1 MMDGIVDTILNVV
14 IFVYVGV
21 LMWLYFKKVDGED

>member
-1 MMDGIVDTILNVV
+1 MMDGIVDTFLNVV

>member
-14 IFVYVGV
+14 IFVYVGM
-21 LMWLYFKKVDGED
+21 LLWLYFKKVDGED

>member
-21 LMWLYFKKVDGED
+21 LLWLYFKKVDGED